1 MLICLNAVA
10 ECGQSERE
18 EMENCMMELSAGNT
32 AAMEP
37 LYRIANPS
45 VYAFAL
51 SLLKNSHDAEEIAQ
65 ECFVRAYL
73 GAAGYRPQGK
83 PMEHFPRIVGRSV
96 TLSALSISGKIILPM
111 MKNEKQKKTIQ
122 KNMQNR
128 NHLIAAARDGDEDAI
143 ENLTLEDM
151 DTYSMLS
158 RRIAYEDVLS
168 IVDTCFMPYGVESD
182 QYSVIGEILDYKK
195 TVNKI
200 TEEEIYIMKIDT
212 NGLVYDV
219 CINKEDLLGEPQI
232 GRRFKG
238 NIWMQGCIRYM
249 N

>member
-51 SLLKNSHDAEEIAQ
+51 SLLKSSHDAEEIAQ

-83 PMEHFPRIVGRSV
+83 PMAWLITITRNLCMEKLRERGKRSGLAGGQAGFGAVPEGSGRQRTAGS
-96 TLSALSISGKIILPM
+96 
-111 MKNEKQKKTIQ
+111 
-122 KNMQNR
+122 
-128 NHLIAAARDGDEDAI
+128 
-143 ENLTLEDM
+143 
-151 DTYSMLS
+151 DTPC
-158 RRIAYEDVLS
+158 RRRHEAQ
-168 IVDTCFMPYGVESD
+168 G
-182 QYSVIGEILDYKK
+182 
-195 TVNKI
+195 
-200 TEEEIYIMKIDT
+200 
-212 NGLVYDV
+212 NG
-219 CINKEDLLGEPQI
+219 
-232 GRRFKG
+232 
-238 NIWMQGCIRYM
+238 
-249 N
+249 

>member
-18 EMENCMMELSAGNT
+18 EMENCMMELTKGNT

-83 PMEHFPRIVGRSV
+83 PMAWLI
-96 TLSALSISGKIILPM
+96 
-111 MKNEKQKKTIQ
+111 TIT
-122 KNMQNR
+122 R
-128 NHLIAAARDGDEDAI
+128 NLC
-143 ENLTLEDM
+143 M
-151 DTYSMLS
+151 
-158 RRIAYEDVLS
+158 
-168 IVDTCFMPYGVESD
+168 
-182 QYSVIGEILDYKK
+182 
-195 TVNKI
+195 
-200 TEEEIYIMKIDT
+200 
-212 NGLVYDV
+212 
-219 CINKEDLLGEPQI
+219 
-232 GRRFKG
+232 
-238 NIWMQGCIRYM
+238 
-249 N
+249 

>member
-65 ECFVRAYL
+65 ECFVRVYL

-83 PMEHFPRIVGRSV
+83 PMAWLMAYNNNQKSV
-96 TLSALSISGKIILPM
+96 HGKIAGAGKAFRHP
-111 MKNEKQKKTIQ
+111 
-122 KNMQNR
+122 
-128 NHLIAAARDGDEDAI
+128 G
-143 ENLTLEDM
+143 
-151 DTYSMLS
+151 
-158 RRIAYEDVLS
+158 
-168 IVDTCFMPYGVESD
+168 G
-182 QYSVIGEILDYKK
+182 
-195 TVNKI
+195 
-200 TEEEIYIMKIDT
+200 
-212 NGLVYDV
+212 GL
-219 CINKEDLLGEPQI
+219 GQI
-232 GRRFKG
+232 P
-238 NIWMQGCIRYM
+238 
-249 N
+249 